1 MMTPSYTGQEG
12 GLDGIDWEY
21 WAKVL
26 TVVGLTAT
34 GFSAIW
40 RTIKAWSDK
49 VGKAIKAV
57 GDGYV
62 TSVTA
67 PQIAATKMLADGF
80 AALNANVK
88 DLGSKVEDL
97 GGRASAI
104 EDSQTAMMVSQARTE
119 ARMKGLEDAVAD
131 IRLRLNHEPPQPVQP
146 DGEHR

>member
-1 MMTPSYTGQEG
+1 MITTYTGQEG
-12 GLDGIDWEY
+12 SLDQIDWEY

-26 TVVGLTAT
+26 TTVGLVAT
-34 GFSAIW
+34 GLGAVW
-40 RTIKAWSDK
+40 RTIKGWAAK
-49 VGKAIKAV
+49 AGKAIKDV
-57 GDGYV
+57 GDEYV

-80 AALNANVK
+80 AALNANVR

-119 ARMKGLEDAVAD
+119 TQIRELQGAVAD
-131 IRLRLNHEPPQPVQP
+131 IRSRLNHEVERRLNHDP
-146 DGEHR
+146 EHS

>member
-1 MMTPSYTGQEG
+1 MLTPSYTGQEG

-21 WAKVL
+21 WAVVL
-26 TVVGLTAT
+26 TTVGLVAT
-34 GFSAIW
+34 GLGAVWRTLKGWAAKAGSAI
-40 RTIKAWSDK
+40 KD
-49 VGKAIKAV
+49 V
-57 GDGYV
+57 GDEYV
-62 TSVTA
+62 RSVTA

-80 AALNANVK
+80 AALNANVR

-131 IRLRLNHEPPQPVQP
+131 IRLRLNHERQ
-146 DGEHR
+146 DA